1 MDSHLLWII
10 GFVVVA
16 LVFDFLNGFHDSAN
30 IVATMISSRAMTPLR
45 ALVIAAVC
53 EFLGPFLFGV
63 AVATTIGHQVV
74 DPSLITNSLI
84 LGALLSAIVWNI
96 ATWYFGIPSS
106 SSHALIGGLA
116 GSAYMANLIRQLKA
130 GNVRSLRDLGLVARA
145 IRVQGITKVVVSLLV
160 SPPLGFIAGFVLIK
174 IIYFFARLASPRINW
189 LFKKGQMVTA
199 VGLALSH
206 GTNDA
211 QKTMG
216 IITMALVAS
225 GYLAEFQV
233 PLWTI
238 AACAGSIALGTALG
252 GWRLIKTIGGK
263 FYKIRPIH
271 GFTTQ
276 VASGALILGASLVG
290 GPVSTTHVVSSAV
303 MGAGSAERLSKVR
316 WGVGR
321 QIVTAWILTMPLTAI
336 LAAICYLIIWSTP
349 WAG

>member
-1 MDSHLLWII
+1 MLWITA
-10 GFVVVA
+10 FVVVA
-16 LVFDFLNGFHDSAN
+16 LAFDFLNGFHDSAN
-30 IVATMISSRAMTPLR
+30 IVATMISSRAMSPLR
-45 ALVIAAVC
+45 ALIIAAIC

-74 DPSLITNSLI
+74 DPMFITNALI
-84 LGALLSAIVWNI
+84 VGALLSAIVWNI
-96 ATWYFGIPSS
+96 VTWYFGIPSS

-116 GSAYMANLIRQLKA
+116 GAAYMANLVRQVKA
-130 GNVRSLRDLGLVARA
+130 GSIHSVRDLLAVAAVIKIKGL
-145 IRVQGITKVVVSLLV
+145 TKVVLSLLI
-160 SPPLGFIAGFVLIK
+160 SPFLGFIAGFIVIK

-225 GYLAEFQV
+225 GYLPEFKV
-233 PLWTI
+233 PFWVV
-238 AACAGSIALGTALG
+238 AACAGAIAIGTAAG

-276 VASGALILGASLVG
+276 ISAGLLILGASLLG
-290 GPVSTTHVVSSAV
+290 GPVSTTHVVSTAV

-316 WGVGR
+316 WGTGK
-321 QIVTAWILTMPLTAI
+321 QIVTAWILTMPITAL
-336 LAAICYLIIWSTP
+336 LAALVYLLLWSTP
-349 WAG
+349 WVG